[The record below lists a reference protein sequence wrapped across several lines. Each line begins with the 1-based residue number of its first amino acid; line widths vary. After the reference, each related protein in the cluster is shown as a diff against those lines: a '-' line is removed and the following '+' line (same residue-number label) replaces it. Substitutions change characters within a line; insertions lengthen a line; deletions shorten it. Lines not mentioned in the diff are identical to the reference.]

1 MPNPGSNALFNGPY
15 DSTYAQHAAPG
26 IERAEEMVEIV
37 DNHGFSIRLLF
48 VGATG
53 YLASSYCLFVQN
65 VIKPALYYVYTPC
78 GRLSGNAGLVLDELT
93 LVGSVIGM
101 IVAGH
106 LADLWGRKKLY
117 GWELL
122 TLIVATIGTAQASEG
137 FRSQH
142 ENGTYGFSTDI
153 YSWLAWWRFV
163 LGLAIGAEH
172 PLVTIITAE
181 WAATEWRGIM
191 LALVF
196 SMLPF
201 ARLLAY
207 GIGLAALRV
216 SSANNGLSPDL
227 RLEDDSDLLTKHVAD
242 QVWRWDIGVA
252 VIPAALAVVF
262 RFVIPETPRFYA
274 HIRKN
279 LTKAMR
285 IAREFNRGE
294 STNAPTNPSN
304 AAAPSLSDPVAS
316 TDAPASSNPVAS
328 IDGHSDR
335 ETGGQTGWPDWLQWL
350 ARWTDWLACANT
362 YLKEGSVQTYQ
373 NSRPNSARR
382 HLLVISS
389 LCFLSEIGWYCLA
402 TDSNS
407 SMSTFFHDP
416 STTTAGSTSGSISAR
431 ANLPVNFSSDSKCPE
446 FNAWN
451 SGKPTTIYNVLATNS
466 TRFMLV
472 SSLGSILGSM
482 TLVFLINRF
491 HRKHILQFS
500 FTMLAI
506 LNIVVGAI
514 LVATYDPNADDLHPS
529 ADGFFGIMHFFYAF
543 GPRTVIYILAAEIF
557 PTEYRGT
564 FYGVTAAMGKLA
576 AVAIR
581 PVIGKTSKLPR
592 SLGVRLMIVA
602 PLLLVA
608 VWLCQWLPLV
618 QGESDDESL
627 EDEKSDS
634 VGKRLWRNIKRF
646 NVKELDMMKLEDIS
660 ESPESVAS
668 RISERGGS

>member
-1 MPNPGSNALFNGPY
+1 MPNPVFTGHFDA
-15 DSTYAQHAAPG
+15 TYADHAAPG
-26 IERAEEMVEIV
+26 VERREEMVDIV
-37 DNHGFSIRLLF
+37 DGHGFSVRLLF

-137 FRSQH
+137 FRSQL
-142 ENGTYGFSTDI
+142 EDGTYGYSTDI

-181 WAATEWRGIM
+181 WAATQWRGIM
-191 LALVF
+191 LTLVF

-227 RLEDDSDLLTKHVAD
+227 RLEDDSNLLTKHVAD
-242 QVWRWDIGVA
+242 QVWRWAIGVA
-252 VIPAALAVVF
+252 VIPAALAVAF
-262 RFVIPETPRFYA
+262 RFAIPETPRFYA

-294 STNAPTNPSN
+294 PTPGTNPSN
-304 AAAPSLSDPVAS
+304 AAPPSSSNSGAS
-316 TDAPASSNPVAS
+316 TDGES
-328 IDGHSDR
+328 IPDR
-335 ETGGQTGWPDWLQWL
+335 EMGRRSRWPDWLV
-350 ARWTDWLACANT
+350 RWTDWLAGANA

-373 NSRPNSARR
+373 NTSQSNSAGR
-382 HLLVISS
+382 HLIVIST
-389 LCFLSEIGWYCLA
+389 LCFISEIGWYCLA

-416 STTTAGSTSGSISAR
+416 STTTTGSTSGSISAR
-431 ANLPVNFSSDSKCPE
+431 ANLPVNYSSDSKCPE

-451 SGKPTTIYNVLATNS
+451 SDKPTTIYQVLATNS

-500 FTMLAI
+500 FAVLAI

-529 ADGFFGIMHFFYAF
+529 ADVFFGIMHFFYAF

-564 FYGVTAAMGKLA
+564 FYGVTAAVGKLA

-581 PVIGKTSKLPR
+581 PVIGRTSKLPR
-592 SLGVRLMIVA
+592 SLGIRLMVVA
-602 PLLLVA
+602 PFLLFA
-608 VWLCQWLPLV
+608 VWLCRWLPLV

-627 EDEKSDS
+627 EDEKSG
-634 VGKRLWRNIKRF
+634 GKLERFWRHIKGE
-646 NVKELDMMKLEDIS
+646 NAKELFFGKSENMLKLEDIS
-660 ESPESVAS
+660 ESPDSVAS
-668 RISERGGS
+668 RISGRGGA

>member
-1 MPNPGSNALFNGPY
+1 MPNPVFTGHFDA
-15 DSTYAQHAAPG
+15 TYAEHAAPG
-26 IERAEEMVEIV
+26 IERREEMVDIV
-37 DNHGFSIRLLF
+37 DGHGFSIRLLL

-53 YLASSYCLFVQN
+53 YLASSYCLFVQH

-78 GRLSGNAGLVLDELT
+78 GRLSSNAGLVLDELT
-93 LVGSVIGM
+93 VVGSVIGM

-142 ENGTYGFSTDI
+142 EDGTYGYSTDI

-279 LTKAMR
+279 LAKAMR
-285 IAREFNRGE
+285 LAREFNRGKP
-294 STNAPTNPSN
+294 TAGTNPSN
-304 AAAPSLSDPVAS
+304 AVPTS
-316 TDAPASSNPVAS
+316 SSNPAPS
-328 IDGHSDR
+328 IDGDSDR
-335 ETGGQTGWPDWLQWL
+335 ELGRRS
-350 ARWTDWLACANT
+350 RWIDWLAGANT

-373 NSRPNSARR
+373 TSSQSNSAGR
-382 HLLVISS
+382 HLIVIST
-389 LCFLSEIGWYCLA
+389 LCFISEIGWYCLA

-451 SGKPTTIYNVLATNS
+451 SGKPTTIYDVLATNS

-500 FTMLAI
+500 FAMLAI
-506 LNIVVGAI
+506 LNLVVGAI

-529 ADGFFGIMHFFYAF
+529 ADVFFGIMHFFYAF

-581 PVIGKTSKLPR
+581 PVIGRTSKLPR

-608 VWLCQWLPLV
+608 VWLCRWLPLV
-618 QGESDDESL
+618 QGEGDDESL
-627 EDEKSDS
+627 EDEKNG
-634 VGKRLWRNIKRF
+634 GKLGRWWRNRKGLDA
-646 NVKELDMMKLEDIS
+646 KELFFGKSENMMKLEDIS